1 MAPEDF
7 QFLARLLRRRSGLLL
22 TLDKRAL
29 LARRLEPVMRR
40 FDFKDMGS
48 LIVELRAGRE
58 ALAEAV
64 TEAMTVNESSFFRDP
79 ALFVALRDTVLP
91 RLIAA
96 RAGDKR
102 LRIWSAAAAAGQ
114 EAYSIAILLTE
125 MGLAREG
132 WSIELIATDLSG
144 EAIVR
149 AQAGC
154 YAGYEIERGLDAHA
168 MRYFRRDRDDWLVD
182 ASLRRM
188 ITFRRFNLLDSFGW
202 LDDLD
207 MVFCRNVLMYFDR
220 ATRLDVLA
228 RIAETMATDGLLV
241 LGDNE
246 APEGKAFSE
255 NADGPWIYSRPRS
268 LLARV
273 FRRGQFFDIEMESL
287 FQGEFAAQR
296 GMQHHVGEDQ
306 PAGAR
311 RKADCLMRAGLLK
324 LFIQLGRVMQRQHQL
339 VILAAPAMG
348 DAKLVV

>member
-40 FDFKDMGS
+40 FDFKDVGS

-79 ALFVALRDTVLP
+79 ALFAALRDTVLP

-96 RAGDKR
+96 RGGDKR
-102 LRIWSAAAAAGQ
+102 LRIWSAAVAAGQ

-125 MGLAREG
+125 MGLARDG

-144 EAIVR
+144 EAIMR
-149 AQAGC
+149 AEAGC
-154 YAGYEIERGLDAHA
+154 YAAYEIERGLDSHA
-168 MRYFRRDRDDWLVD
+168 MRYFRRDRDEWLVD

-188 ITFRRFNLLDSFGW
+188 ITFRPFNLLDSFGW
-202 LDDLD
+202 LDELD
-207 MVFCRNVLMYFDR
+207 IVLCRNVLMYFDR

-228 RIAETMATDGLLV
+228 RIAETMAPDGLLV
-241 LGDNE
+241 LGE
-246 APEGKAFSE
+246 SETAEGKAFGESAE
-255 NADGPWIYSRPRS
+255 GHGIYAKSRA
-268 LLARV
+268 LLAR
-273 FRRGQFFDIEMESL
+273 
-287 FQGEFAAQR
+287 
-296 GMQHHVGEDQ
+296 
-306 PAGAR
+306 AG
-311 RKADCLMRAGLLK
+311 
-324 LFIQLGRVMQRQHQL
+324 
-339 VILAAPAMG
+339 
-348 DAKLVV
+348 